1 MMPPFPFFFVPKK
14 RRRGPASGAGD
25 TMNGYRTVSWA
36 QALAE
41 MGVILRLDPKE
52 AEGMLDAACEGEPMR
67 CRRCGADRLY
77 HLSGGRLRCAKC
89 RYSFYKFTGRWL
101 GRHRLPAK
109 VWLAAIKAFE
119 LGLGGQSVAEVC
131 GLSLP
136 TAAELEKTIQMSIA
150 ALDPVWIETIKACD
164 AGVGIPRRFE
174 ASPSGQ
180 AFRVR
185 PVGVADEAS
194 VETPEDG
201 SDAMR
206 AFRAG
211 TRRWA
216 KLPADRFALKL
227 KEWEVRSAY
236 RGSLFELA
244 LHALV
249 RYTPPGISERK
260 GGVTSV
266 LHHPKHHRRRGA
278 PTLSAIGAARPA
290 RAGDL
295 VAA

>member
-1 MMPPFPFFFVPKK
+1 
-14 RRRGPASGAGD
+14 
-25 TMNGYRTVSWA
+25 MNGYRTISWT

-52 AEGMLDAACEGEPMR
+52 AEQMLDAACEAEPTR

-77 HLSGGRLRCAKC
+77 NLSGGRLRCAKC

-131 GLSLP
+131 ELSLP

-150 ALDPVWIETIKACD
+150 ALDPAWIETIKACD
-164 AGVGIPRRFE
+164 AGANIPRRFA
-174 ASPSGQ
+174 ASPKGA
-180 AFRVR
+180 AFQVR
-185 PVGVADEAS
+185 PVGAADEAV
-194 VETPEDG
+194 VEMPED
-201 SDAMR
+201 SPEPMR

-211 TRRWA
+211 VRRWS

-227 KEWEVRSAY
+227 KEWEVRSTY
-236 RGSLFELA
+236 PGSLFELA
-244 LHALV
+244 LRALV
-249 RYTPPGISERK
+249 RYTPPGVSERK
-260 GGVTSV
+260 GGVSSV

-278 PTLSAIGAARPA
+278 ATVSAAPAARPA
-290 RAGDL
+290 RAGGL